1 MRRLR
6 RGNRLLTA
14 VLLALGARV
23 VIAGLTFASG
33 LSAGVVGAL
42 LLTSLLLP
50 QYGHRL
56 EPAAGQPVERD
67 QLQPPPRP
75 TTPEPSR
82 RSRPRRGRR
91 RR

>member
-6 RGNRLLTA
+6 RGSRLLTA

-33 LSAGVVGAL
+33 LSAAVVGAL
-42 LLTSLLLP
+42 LLMSLLLT
-50 QYGHRL
+50 QYGRRM
-56 EPAAGQPVERD
+56 EPTASHAVERD
-67 QLQPPPRP
+67 QFQPQPRP
-75 TTPEPSR
+75 ATQKPSR

-91 RR
+91 RS